1 MKLQD
6 EINLITKG
14 FQFKCNQLE
23 EENSQLK
30 SKINRISDEIKQKN
44 NKSNEIEKEEFYES
58 ASNLFNSI
66 NSNDNE
72 LCTNQNYSNSF
83 ECHEK
88 PDIFKNSSSLFKSG
102 HFNDNGLIFKWFLQ
116 PRMLLSKRTRS

>member
-66 NSNDNE
+66 NSNENK
-72 LCTNQNYSNSF
+72 CNVKPNYS
-83 ECHEK
+83 K
-88 PDIFKNSSSLFKSG
+88 A
-102 HFNDNGLIFKWFLQ
+102 FLY
-116 PRMLLSKRTRS
+116 KIKIK